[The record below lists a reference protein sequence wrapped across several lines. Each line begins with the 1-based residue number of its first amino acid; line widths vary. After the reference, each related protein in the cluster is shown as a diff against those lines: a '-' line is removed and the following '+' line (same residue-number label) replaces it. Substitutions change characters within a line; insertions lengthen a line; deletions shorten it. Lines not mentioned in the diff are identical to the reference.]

1 MDCTGTEIAKG
12 LHLSKQLLSY
22 HINKAIKL
30 GYVEVV
36 CRDTFKPYELTQP
49 GKNFL
54 AMYQNNKVGQQP
66 TSICRAENIR
76 FKAPVYKMPSIPVDW
91 PKVEMHNWNQYTAEV
106 GSVKVKLND
115 GKKPTIEFLPVR
127 LLMETTQLGYIA
139 VYF

>member
-1 MDCTGTEIAKG
+1 MDGTGTEIAKV

-66 TSICRAENIR
+66 TITKLGPRI
-76 FKAPVYKMPSIPVDW
+76 FVLK
-91 PKVEMHNWNQYTAEV
+91 HLYTRCHPY
-106 GSVKVKLND
+106 L
-115 GKKPTIEFLPVR
+115 
-127 LLMETTQLGYIA
+127 
-139 VYF
+139 